1 MMSSNYLVRSRV
13 RIQKV
18 FLPESLH
25 SDICF
30 ILHTQIS
37 LQEGAAK
44 NEKWWARKLCSECD
58 AMGITEDPI
67 VSHL

>member
-25 SDICF
+25 SDIRF

-44 NEKWWARKLCSECD
+44 NEKMVGS
-58 AMGITEDPI
+58 
-67 VSHL
+67 